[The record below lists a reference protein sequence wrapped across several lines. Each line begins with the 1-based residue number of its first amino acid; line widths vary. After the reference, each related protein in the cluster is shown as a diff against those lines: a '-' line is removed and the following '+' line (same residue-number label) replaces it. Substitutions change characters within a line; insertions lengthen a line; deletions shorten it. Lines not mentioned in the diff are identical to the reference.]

1 MRVPVIANRLIL
13 LGTDEDWV
21 EKLRVGPG
29 GTGSVRSVF
38 AVTMNTVI
46 DLKSVDIHSEEFD
59 RDRYSGVLHRLQHWP
74 RFMEMPD
81 E

>member
-1 MRVPVIANRLIL
+1 
-13 LGTDEDWV
+13 
-21 EKLRVGPG
+21 
-29 GTGSVRSVF
+29 
-38 AVTMNTVI
+38 MNTVI